1 MTSFQG
7 TRTAA
12 DFQTFLK
19 GPGVVVNEP
28 IAALA
33 PLAPPRSCALQG
45 DNAKAEA
52 AYQHRLTLWKDA
64 DPDLPILSRLK
75 PSRVCEVAGAGCSS
89 CQLRVCEYPKPRVS
103 EFWNFEKY

>member
-75 PSRVCEVAGAGCSS
+75 PSRGMRSCRSGLFQLPIAG
-89 CQLRVCEYPKPRVS
+89 VRVS
-103 EFWNFEKY
+103 KASSLRILEF